1 MDSKI
6 KEAIPKVAEKIG
18 LRGRKGSKPFSYF
31 DLIDMLEH
39 PGCPVCNLLLQKSDR
54 YLNTIFSEMVLNPDT
69 HQAFRERRGLCA
81 QHSARAA
88 EHIGGT
94 LEIAILFA
102 AGLDEV
108 VQALSEGL
116 PSGDGKPLQNMTK
129 RNGKRKTLERRLAPT
144 EACMVCSYLY
154 ECEMRYIDTLG
165 KHICDPKVSKAF
177 EDSEGLCLPHFRMT
191 LLNTSKASARE
202 HLIAIHKEIWTTLKE
217 ELDSFIAKNNYLHKH
232 EINSRE
238 GDSWRKVL
246 RIAGKSGVLGPD
258 RF

>member
-1 MDSKI
+1 VDSKT
-6 KEAIPKVAEKIG
+6 KKALSSVAEKIG
-18 LRGRKGSKPFSYF
+18 LRSREGSKPFSYF
-31 DLIDMLEH
+31 DIIDILDQA
-39 PGCPVCNLLLQKSDR
+39 GCPVCNLLLQKSDR
-54 YLNTIFSEMVLNPDT
+54 YLNTVLSEMVLNPDT
-69 HQAFRERRGLCA
+69 HQAFRERRGLCS

-94 LEIAILFA
+94 LEIAILYA
-102 AGLDEV
+102 SGLEEV

-116 PSGDGKPLQNMTK
+116 PSGNGKTLQNITK
-129 RNGKRKTLERRLAPT
+129 RNGKRKTLESRLAPT
-144 EACMVCSYLY
+144 AVCMVCSYLY
-154 ECEMRYIDTLG
+154 ECERRYIDTLG
-165 KHICDPKVSKAF
+165 KHIRDPKVSKAF

-191 LLNTSKASARE
+191 LLNTSKAAARE

-246 RIAGKSGVLGPD
+246 RIAGKSGVFGPD